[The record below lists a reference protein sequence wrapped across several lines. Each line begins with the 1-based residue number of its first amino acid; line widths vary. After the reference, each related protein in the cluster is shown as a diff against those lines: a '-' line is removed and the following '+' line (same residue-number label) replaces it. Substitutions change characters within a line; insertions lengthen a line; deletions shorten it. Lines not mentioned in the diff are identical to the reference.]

1 MRRIPVV
8 VAAAV
13 LLLVIA
19 AVASA
24 GPRDAEL
31 GRLAAE
37 GPVTLSSNRPGVAL
51 LHAEHIKPGDHV
63 TGLVSLS
70 NKGDQ
75 PGDLALGITGKR
87 DRPGANGGRL
97 SSVLKLKVEDLSGR
111 APTRE
116 SVVER
121 AATFPLGRLAGRE
134 TRTYRV
140 TATFPDGGRPVSQFA
155 GDNLLQGSSV
165 EVGLQW
171 QLTAAAAPASTTTP
185 AAPSTPG
192 PTVLPATPPGRR
204 PLLVTLRVPKQRVLK
219 PRGIKAYAEC
229 EIACKV
235 RFTARTDT
243 APVKQKG
250 KKKTA
255 KRKTLQK
262 KKVLK
267 GERKWRK
274 LRAGREQRI
283 FLKMR
288 PKARKRLKQRLHT
301 HGRAGITIT
310 VHMRSAAG
318 NRTAKRRIVMRTYTK
333 GERRR

>member
-1 MRRIPVV
+1 MRRTPAVI
-8 VAAAV
+8 AAAV

-31 GRLAAE
+31 GRIAAE
-37 GPVTLSSNRPGVAL
+37 GPVTLSSNRPGTAL
-51 LHAEHIKPGDHV
+51 LHAESIMPGDHV

-70 NKGDQ
+70 NTGDQ
-75 PGDLALGITGKR
+75 PGALVLGVTGKR
-87 DRPGANGGRL
+87 DRPGSRGGLL
-97 SSVLKLKVEDLSGR
+97 SRVLKLKVEDLSGR

-121 AATFPLGRLAGRE
+121 ASTFALGSLSGRE

-165 EVGLQW
+165 EVALQW
-171 QLTAAAAPASTTTP
+171 QLTTADLVPA
-185 AAPSTPG
+185 
-192 PTVLPATPPGRR
+192 PATPPAAPGPIFEPANPPASRR
-204 PLLVTLRVPKQRVLK
+204 PVLVTLRVPKQRVLK
-219 PRGIKAYAEC
+219 PRGLKAYAEC

-235 RFTARTDT
+235 RFTARTDN
-243 APVKQKG
+243 APVKKKG
-250 KKKTA
+250 KKKAA

-274 LRAGREQRI
+274 LRAGREQRV
-283 FLKMR
+283 FLKMQ
-288 PKARKRLKQRLHT
+288 PKARKKLKRRLHT
-301 HGRAGITIT
+301 HGRVGITIT

-318 NRTAKRRIVMRTYTK
+318 NRTATRRIVTRTYKK
-333 GERRR
+333 GQRKR